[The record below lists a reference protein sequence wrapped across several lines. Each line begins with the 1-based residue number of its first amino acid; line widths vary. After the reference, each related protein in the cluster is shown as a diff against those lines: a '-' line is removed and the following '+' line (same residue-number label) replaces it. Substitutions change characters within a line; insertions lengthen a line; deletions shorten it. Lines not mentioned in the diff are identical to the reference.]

1 MVWHRR
7 HARGMTA
14 MILPAV
20 TAVAGVSFRQAE
32 LREVV
37 EGDIVVVETDD
48 QNPHDDQAVKITTAQ
63 GVLLGFIPKNL
74 APRLRATG
82 AVRWPARVK
91 EVLRGETW
99 GLRVEILPAGS
110 TVSSPRTRL
119 AEAIA
124 RGAARIE
131 EPVLEDT
138 ELVEEAPVAK
148 VTQVVAPSGRVLGVL
163 VRQEQGR
170 VIAVRDGVEV
180 SFPIASVTLK
190 S

>member
-1 MVWHRR
+1 
-7 HARGMTA
+7 

-37 EGDIVVVETDD
+37 EGDIVIVETDD

-131 EPVLEDT
+131 EPVLEET
-138 ELVEEAPVAK
+138 ELVEETPVAK